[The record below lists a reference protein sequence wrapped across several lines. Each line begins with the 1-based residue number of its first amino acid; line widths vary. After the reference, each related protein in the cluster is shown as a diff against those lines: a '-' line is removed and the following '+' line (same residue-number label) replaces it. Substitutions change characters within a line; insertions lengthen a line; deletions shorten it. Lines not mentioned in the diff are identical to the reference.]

1 MDSNK
6 DREKIAKQIAKTSD
20 TIRKKYRA
28 LKTGKMEEDIA
39 LERHFRPIIEPL
51 KQIVEN
57 TVGDESKP
65 AESEEFFSGEEEY
78 AEPKRKRS
86 NVLFNNSIMTST
98 PIKSAL
104 RQSQAVPTNFNKAS
118 QILQD
123 SDLSQDHAPSVE
135 DVFEVTNEPLVM
147 SVRQQLQTSEGR
159 KKLQIHYGPLGQ
171 KYMGAVLSGKKT
183 VNVDNVYGVY
193 FSDTGTMLGNKR
205 IDLHKNDDIF
215 IDGKRYKGTQGLY
228 ELIFMKIPNADIYTS
243 DDVEKYKDIILTTN
257 AHRRDHGEYNPV
269 LGNKGHKYKNI
280 ISPMLAQEKVG
291 RGIPNTVTLND
302 NKIAYVHW
310 DDPNELVDRLRLL
323 EASRQAGHNAHDN
336 EILSIIEELREA
348 GLIIN

>member
-1 MDSNK
+1 MDCNK

-86 NVLFNNSIMTST
+86 NVSFNNSIMTST

-104 RQSQAVPTNFNKAS
+104 RRSQAVPTNFNKAS

-205 IDLHKNDDIF
+205 FDLHKNDDIF
-215 IDGKRYKGTQGLY
+215 IDGKRYKDT
-228 ELIFMKIPNADIYTS
+228 
-243 DDVEKYKDIILTTN
+243 
-257 AHRRDHGEYNPV
+257 
-269 LGNKGHKYKNI
+269 
-280 ISPMLAQEKVG
+280 
-291 RGIPNTVTLND
+291 
-302 NKIAYVHW
+302 
-310 DDPNELVDRLRLL
+310 
-323 EASRQAGHNAHDN
+323 
-336 EILSIIEELREA
+336 
-348 GLIIN
+348 

>member
-1 MDSNK
+1 MDSSI
-6 DREKIAKQIAKTSD
+6 DREKIAKQIAKTRD

-28 LKTGKMEEDIA
+28 LKTGKVEEDIA

-57 TVGDESKP
+57 TVGDEPKP
-65 AESEEFFSGEEEY
+65 IESDTFFSGEEY
-78 AEPKRKRS
+78 SEPKRKQS
-86 NVLFNNSIMTST
+86 NVSFNNSILTST

-104 RQSQAVPTNFNKAS
+104 RRSQTVPTNFNKS
-118 QILQD
+118 LQNLQD
-123 SDLSQDHAPSVE
+123 SELSHNHVSPIE
-135 DVFEVTNEPLVM
+135 DIFEVTNEPLVN

-159 KKLQIHYGPLGQ
+159 KKLQMHYGPLGQ

-193 FSDTGTMLGNKR
+193 FTNTGTMLGTKHIN
-205 IDLHKNDDIF
+205 LHKNDDIF
-215 IDGKRYKGTQGLY
+215 IDDKKYEGTPGLY
-228 ELIFMKIPNADIYTS
+228 ELIFMKIPNEDIYTS
-243 DDVEKYKDIILTTN
+243 DDLEKYKDIILTTS
-257 AHRRDHGEYNPV
+257 AYKQQHGQCH
-269 LGNKGHKYKNI
+269 LILSNKGHKYKNI
-280 ISPMLAQEKVG
+280 ISPMLAPKKVG
-291 RGIPNTVTLND
+291 RGIPNTIALND
-302 NKIAYVHW
+302 NKIDYIHW